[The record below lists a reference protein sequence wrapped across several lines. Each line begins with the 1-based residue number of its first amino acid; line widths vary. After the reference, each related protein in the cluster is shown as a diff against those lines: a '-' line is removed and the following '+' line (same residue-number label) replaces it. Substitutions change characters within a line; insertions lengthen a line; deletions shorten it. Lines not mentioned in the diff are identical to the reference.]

1 MSEAPHFLKDLEVR
15 EIQSL
20 DHARLAE
27 SVFAGIELSSPPFR
41 LALFG
46 PWGSGKTTILKLVQ
60 AQLEE
65 YVSEG
70 GDIFFRAA
78 WFNAWDHESS
88 ANLFHSLVRALVDEI
103 PDGVRFSRRG
113 SRVVQRVVEGARV
126 HGRRWGS
133 SKAGEAVLGSGVVP
147 GAPPDDAEEYG
158 VESIRSDLERF
169 TEMILVGG
177 GKARPRR
184 LVVFIDDLDKCLP
197 LHALA
202 FLESVK
208 LFFSRQAP
216 IVFVCSM
223 DDSVLRR
230 VVQAKYGYSEPGFAE
245 SYIEKIFEFGYQVPG
260 IGTPQIS
267 GLVQEIFRRSGLG
280 SRQVPQERLAMERRV
295 IESVLSRS
303 GLALNPRRIKRIFN
317 RFVWFFS
324 QTELLDSEAADQDE
338 LLEPWLTWLLATE
351 YWRELREFVGDFGE
365 IALRELGNRVTGHP
379 LFPHS
384 SEGCKAAFNNMTDS
398 RALIEFFR
406 GSISVPSDPHRPE
419 AQQEI
424 RNVVMR
430 FADVDQTLRTLGL

>member
-27 SVFAGIELSSPPFR
+27 SVFAGIQLSSPPFR

-60 AQLEE
+60 AQLDK
-65 YVSEG
+65 YAQEG
-70 GDIFFRAA
+70 GGIFFRAT

-88 ANLFHSLVRALVDEI
+88 ANLFHSLIRALVEEI
-103 PDGVRFSRRG
+103 PDGVRYSRRG

-133 SKAGEAVLGSGVVP
+133 FHAAEGPGSNGAAAGTATDGT
-147 GAPPDDAEEYG
+147 DDYG
-158 VESIRSDLERF
+158 VETIRVDLERF
-169 TEMILVGG
+169 SEMMLVGG
-177 GKARPRR
+177 GKGRTKR
-184 LVVFIDDLDKCLP
+184 LVVFVDDLDKCMP
-197 LHALA
+197 MHALA

-208 LFFSRQAP
+208 LFFGRQAP

-223 DDSVLRR
+223 DDSVLKR

-245 SYIEKIFEFGYQVPG
+245 SYVEKIFEFGYQVPG
-260 IGTPQIS
+260 IGTPQIT
-267 GLVQEIFRRSGLG
+267 GLVQEIFRRSGLEG
-280 SRQVPQERLAMERRV
+280 RPVPRSRIAMERKV
-295 IESVLSRS
+295 IESVLSRP
-303 GLALNPRRIKRIFN
+303 GLVLNPRRIKRIFN

-324 QTELLDSEAADQDE
+324 QQAILEPEETEQGE

-351 YWRELREFVGDFGE
+351 YWRELRDFVGGFGD
-365 IALRELGNRVTGHP
+365 IALRELGNRITGHP

-384 SEGCKAAFNNMTDS
+384 SEDCKGSFNNMTDS
-398 RALIEFFR
+398 RALIDFFR
-406 GSISVPSDPHRPE
+406 GSISVPNDPHRPE
-419 AQQEI
+419 AQEEI
-424 RNVVMR
+424 RNAVMR
-430 FADVDQTLRTLGL
+430 FADIDRKLRTLGL